1 MSTPEVELNSDA
13 IMAIM
18 EKIKDLKTL
27 VSYGTTNR
35 KSRTELYRL
44 LERYY
49 SMLPP
54 NPNPDGD
61 RASELITSLMR
72 VENVYQL
79 YHNDAAQVHLRDK
92 IPIVGSLEAIVYTVN
107 VTFEKPH
114 NEPITLRGVYIA
126 TQQHFYDT
134 ETYNILE
141 EQPHNI
147 FWLFIRD
154 VIHEKDPSKGLPGVD
169 ADDRE
174 LDVEDNWNPRDRDIV
189 DFMILIADK
198 PRPIH
203 PSFQDKPA
211 LRIYH
216 DPNTPGGALPATWL

>member
-1 MSTPEVELNSDA
+1 
-13 IMAIM
+13 M

-27 VSYGTTNR
+27 VAFGTTNR

-61 RASELITSLMR
+61 RPGELITSLMR
-72 VENVYQL
+72 VENVYRL
-79 YHNDAAQVHLRDK
+79 YHDDAAQVHLRDK
-92 IPIVGSLEAIVYTVN
+92 IPIVGGLEAIIYTVD
-107 VTFEKPH
+107 VRLRDRDDVGYG
-114 NEPITLRGVYIA
+114 PITLKGVYIA

-141 EQPHNI
+141 EQPYGT
-147 FWLFIRD
+147 FSLFLRD
-154 VIHEKDPSKGLPGVD
+154 VIHEKDPLIIDKYGLPGVD
-169 ADDRE
+169 EDDRE
-174 LDVEDNWNPRDRDIV
+174 LDVEGNWNPRDIV

-203 PSFQDKPA
+203 PSLQDKPA
-211 LRIYH
+211 FRIYH
-216 DPNTPGGALPATWL
+216 DPNMPAGLPATWL